1 MKSDQKN
8 LSGIF
13 SFSSNRFFVTFSGA
27 CDSKNVCHCSEED
40 YDFFSDVSEWFENLD
55 VTEVISKM
63 VNKFKNKVKELK
75 VSENLK
81 ELIPSKCKVGQE

>member
-1 MKSDQKN
+1 
-8 LSGIF
+8 
-13 SFSSNRFFVTFSGA
+13 
-27 CDSKNVCHCSEED
+27 
-40 YDFFSDVSEWFENLD
+40 VSEWFENLD
-55 VTEVISKM
+55 VTEVITKM